1 MKSDTATSQSCTTLS
16 YLGRPPRQKRE
27 NSKKPGGGQSRQDAR
42 PPQRSAQLSLWP
54 ARAPSCTPPS
64 LQRAYVLLEVEKQ
77 SVFAVNEL
85 QPESCTDYRKRT
97 ATRASKHYTHTM
109 NSNISVNANRP
120 LTSIK
125 YPEVSRIST
134 EF

>member
-64 LQRAYVLLEVEKQ
+64 LQRAYVLLDIKLQ
-77 SVFAVNEL
+77 SALAIDKL
-85 QPESCTDYRKRT
+85 QAESRT
-97 ATRASKHYTHTM
+97 EDPDHRASQAGKH
-109 NSNISVNANRP
+109 NLKSSVKVGVYRP
-120 LTSIK
+120 LS
-125 YPEVSRIST
+125 PT
-134 EF
+134 EH